1 MLEFKFKVTVKE
13 FFWAT
18 LAVCAGAA
26 VIYAGDQLLGVQL
39 ELYRGIYT
47 FSPIWV
53 LDLILVPLIA
63 GIVVS
68 AIYGLG
74 GKILAYFSPLLVR
87 VPEYMAL
94 DHSNVPDGSALLPL
108 GFWMLLVIVSVE
120 AAAGGG
126 ILGEYFIKK
135 IYGRRP
141 NHLIHKKYKKPAPK
155 SSVPQASNVS
165 GD

>member
-1 MLEFKFKVTVKE
+1 MLEFKFKITVKE

-53 LDLILVPLIA
+53 LDLILVPMIA

-87 VPEYMAL
+87 VPEYMVL
-94 DHSNVPDGSALLPL
+94 DHSNVPDGSVLLPL
-108 GFWMLLVIVSVE
+108 GFWMLLVIVAVE
-120 AAAGGG
+120 ASAGGG

-141 NHLIHKKYKKPAPK
+141 DHLVHKKYKKPVSK
-155 SSVPQASNVS
+155 VSVPQATSAS

>member
-18 LAVCAGAA
+18 LAVSAGAA
-26 VIYAGDQLLGVQL
+26 VIYGGDQLLGVQL
-39 ELYRGIYT
+39 ELYRGIHT

-87 VPEYMAL
+87 IPEYIAL
-94 DHSNVPDGSALLPL
+94 DHSNVPDGSTLLPL
-108 GFWMLLVIVSVE
+108 GFWMLLVIVAVE
-120 AAAGGG
+120 ASAGGG
-126 ILGEYFIKK
+126 ILGEFFIKK

-141 NHLIHKKYKKPAPK
+141 NHLIHKKYQKPAAK
-155 SSVPQASNVS
+155 VNASQITSAS